1 MDNIWYNSL
10 DSKQKKAVISTF
22 LMVVLDGMLLENA
35 VIGDSE
41 VLYPDGMPVYGESN
55 VWKRP

>member
-1 MDNIWYNSL
+1 M

-35 VIGDSE
+35 VIGVSE